1 MRAQSNDVTTVPD
14 LPVHRGDVLAGKYE
28 VDRVLGSGGMGMV
41 VRAKHIQ
48 LGEMVAIKFLLP
60 DFGTVDRVARFER
73 EARAAAKLKGDHVAR
88 VVDLG
93 KLDNGAPYMVM
104 EYLEG
109 EDLDQR
115 VRRRG
120 PLPVAEAIDFMTQ
133 ACEAMAEAH
142 GLGIIHRDLK
152 SSNLFVVNR
161 PDGSERLKVLDFGI
175 AKVVDSDLSGLEAG
189 MTRTLAVMG
198 SPTYMSPEQMK
209 STRNVDARTDIWA
222 LGVILYELLTARV
235 PFGGEGLAE
244 LYTSIA
250 SGTPR
255 RIARRDV
262 PQGLE
267 AVVLR
272 CLEKSREKRFQD
284 VAQVAKA
291 LAPFGSKSANDAAER
306 TLKITQSAT
315 ARLGSTRAA
324 SSPRGRRM
332 LAAALASAAAVV
344 AFGAVR
350 SCGAISHA
358 GSPPSGV
365 SPRSEIVEV
374 PGDPGEHFA
383 KSR

>member
-1 MRAQSNDVTTVPD
+1 MRARSNDVTAILD
-14 LPVHRGDVLAGKYE
+14 LPVHCGDVLAGKYE
-28 VDRVLGSGGMGMV
+28 VDLVLGSGGMGMV

-93 KLDNGAPYMVM
+93 TLDNGTPYMVM

-115 VRRRG
+115 LRRRG
-120 PLPVAEAIDFMTQ
+120 PLPVAEAVDFMTQ

-142 GLGIIHRDLK
+142 ALGIIHRDLK

-175 AKVVDSDLSGLEAG
+175 AKVVDSDLSGLDAD

-198 SPTYMSPEQMK
+198 SPTYMSPEQLK
-209 STRNVDARTDIWA
+209 STRNVDARTDVWA
-222 LGVILYELLTARV
+222 LGVIVYELLTGRV
-235 PFGGEGLAE
+235 PFDGEGLPE
-244 LYTSIA
+244 LYASIA
-250 SGTPR
+250 SGTPK
-255 RIARRDV
+255 RIGRRDV
-262 PQGLE
+262 PEGLE

-272 CLEKSREKRFQD
+272 CLEKSKEKRFRN
-284 VAQVAKA
+284 VAEVAKA
-291 LAPFGSKSANDAAER
+291 LAPFGSKWAMDAAER
-306 TLKITQSAT
+306 TLKITQSAKV
-315 ARLGSTRAA
+315 RLGSTRAE
-324 SSPRGRRM
+324 SPRGRKM

-358 GSPPSGV
+358 GSPPSGA
-365 SPRSEIVEV
+365 SSRSETVEV
-374 PGDPGEHFA
+374 PVDPGAPFG